1 MKEKYDIALLVKI
14 AQMYYIEG
22 LKQEEIAKSLG
33 MSRSLVSMFLTEAR
47 MLGIVE
53 INIRDPLLNN
63 EILASKFMRIFQLKQ
78 CAIIPTSVRD
88 ENALRKIIA
97 QRTVEVFN
105 RYIKGSETIGLAWG
119 RVCHQFVS
127 LYPNT
132 LHYKGKSVVPLI
144 GGSNQKASY
153 FQINEMVR
161 NLAEKMNGVPYFIH
175 APALASDRE
184 ERDLYFQSTSMGK
197 IQEKWKQMDMV
208 ITGIGSLPK
217 SKDLDRAVYIGEYE
231 IFRELESMR
240 AVGDIC
246 ARYFTLEGDFLRGT
260 YYERTVAVP
269 LEDLQKTKNILAIAA
284 GMDKVQPIL
293 GALRAGIVSQ
303 LITDEQT
310 AKAVLGLGGY

>member
-1 MKEKYDIALLVKI
+1 MNEKYDIALLVKI

-33 MSRSLVSMFLTEAR
+33 MSRSLVSMLLSEAR
-47 MLGIVE
+47 MMGIVE

-63 EILASKFMRIFQLKQ
+63 EILANKFMRIFQLKH

-97 QRTVEVFN
+97 QRMSEVFN
-105 RYIKGSETIGLAWG
+105 DYVKDVGTVGLAWG
-119 RVCHQFVS
+119 RVCHQFIS
-127 LYPNT
+127 MYQSNFQ
-132 LHYKGKSVVPLI
+132 YKGKSVVPLI
-144 GGSNQKASY
+144 GGSNQKAPY

-161 NLAEKMNGVPYFIH
+161 QLAEKMNGVPYFIH
-175 APALASDRE
+175 APALASDQKE
-184 ERDLYFQSTSMGK
+184 KELYFQSASMKK

-231 IFRELESMR
+231 IFRELKSKK
-240 AVGDIC
+240 AAGDIC
-246 ARYFTLEGDFLRGT
+246 ARYFTLEGDFLKGM

-269 LEDLQKTKNILAIAA
+269 LEDLQKTKNILAVAA

-293 GALRAGIVSQ
+293 GALRTGIVSQ

-310 AKAVLGLGGY
+310 AKAVLALGGY